1 MHGTSVKRGKP
12 ALLLMRGKWTVRST
26 RSMAGTGGGKKRT
39 LAGNQPDR
47 DCEIISRESG
57 QTSLWSLS
65 ARAFEELI
73 KEGRQMTTETT
84 EACASDPSVGAPT
97 GRPLDW
103 HQINWRRAERTVR
116 RLQIR
121 IAQATQ
127 AGKWNKVKAR
137 PRLLTRSFSGKALAV
152 RRVTENTGKRT
163 PGVDGET
170 WKTPEQKMT
179 AIDHLHQRGY
189 HPQPLRRIYIPKS
202 NGAQR
207 PLSIPTMHDRAM
219 QALYLL
225 ALDPVAETTADPNSY
240 GFRTARGAA
249 DAIEACFIALCR
261 NDRAKWILEGDIRSC
276 FDKISHEWLVAH
288 IPLEKVMLKKWLK
301 AGYPENHHFHPTEEG
316 TPQGGI
322 ISPAVA
328 NMTLDG
334 LERLLASHFSKTSN
348 GGRRAKVN
356 LIRYADDFCVTGSSK
371 ELLEQQ
377 VKPLIE
383 QFLKE
388 RGVEL
393 SAEKTV
399 VTHIE
404 QGFDFL
410 GQTVRKY
417 QKGKRPKF
425 FITPS
430 KKNVKTFLRKIRKR
444 IKESRDLTAGEL
456 IAELNPQIRGW
467 ALYHR
472 HVVSAA
478 IYKAVDHA
486 IFQAIWKWARR
497 RHRNKPR
504 RWVKDKYFPDEGP
517 NRWVFTGVLKGEEGQ
532 VKVVRLLAASSIRI
546 ERQTKIRAE
555 ANPYD
560 PAWETYFEK
569 RLDVQ
574 MEARLKGRRWLSHL
588 WKEQNGLCPICHQ
601 KITKITGWHSH
612 HLLWRSKGGSDRAEN
627 RVLLHPT
634 CHQQVHS
641 QGISVEKP
649 RPVTRAKPKA

>member
-1 MHGTSVKRGKP
+1 
-12 ALLLMRGKWTVRST
+12 
-26 RSMAGTGGGKKRT
+26 
-39 LAGNQPDR
+39 
-47 DCEIISRESG
+47 
-57 QTSLWSLS
+57 
-65 ARAFEELI
+65 
-73 KEGRQMTTETT
+73 MTTETT
-84 EACASDPSVGAPT
+84 EAPTPDPSVGAT
-97 GRPLDW
+97 TDRPQDW
-103 HQINWRRAERTVR
+103 HQINWRQAERTVR

-127 AGKWNKVKAR
+127 AGKWGKVKALQ
-137 PRLLTRSFSGKALAV
+137 RLLTRSFSGKALAV

-163 PGVDGET
+163 PGIDGET

-179 AIDHLHQRGY
+179 ALLALHQRGY
-189 HPQPLRRIYIPKS
+189 RPQPLRRVYIPKS

-225 ALDPVAETTADPNSY
+225 ALDPVAETTADSNSY
-240 GFRTARGAA
+240 GFRTARSAA
-249 DAIEACFIALCR
+249 EAIEACFIALCQK
-261 NDRAKWILEGDIRSC
+261 DRAEWILEGDIRSC
-276 FDKISHEWLVAH
+276 FDRISHEWLVAH
-288 IPLEKVMLKKWLK
+288 IPLEKAILKKWLK
-301 AGYPENHHFHPTEEG
+301 AGYLESHQFHATEEG

-322 ISPAVA
+322 ASPAIA
-328 NMTLDG
+328 NMALDG
-334 LERLLASHFSKTSN
+334 LESLLASHFSKTSRA
-348 GGRRAKVN
+348 GKRAKVN
-356 LIRYADDFCVTGSSK
+356 LIRYADDFCITGSSK
-371 ELLEQQ
+371 ELLEQE
-377 VKPLIE
+377 VKPLVE

-388 RGVEL
+388 RGLEL
-393 SAEKTV
+393 SPEKTV

-410 GQTVRKY
+410 GQTIRKY
-417 QKGKRPKF
+417 RRGKRTKF

-430 KKNVKTFLRKIRKR
+430 KKSVKTFLRKIRTR

-456 IAELNPQIRGW
+456 IAELNPMIRGW

-472 HVVSAA
+472 HVVSKA
-478 IYKAVDHA
+478 IFHAIDHA

-497 RHRNKPR
+497 RHWRKPR
-504 RWVKDKYFPDEGP
+504 RWVKDKYFPNEGP

-546 ERQTKIRAE
+546 ERHTKIRAE

-569 RLDVQ
+569 RLDVS

-588 WKEQNGLCPICHQ
+588 WREQNGLCPVCSQ

-612 HLLWRSKGGSDRAEN
+612 HILWRSKGGSDSAEN

-634 CHQQVHS
+634 CHQQVHN
-641 QGISVEKP
+641 QGITVGKP
-649 RPVTRAKPKA
+649 RPVTRAEPKA